1 MKIGL
6 VNIEPKIINNA
17 YLQINGYYKSKGDVV
32 EWYSALFHG
41 SYDKIFCSSLFSFTD
56 KSQVP
61 KEAICGGTGFPE
73 LISVKLPREIEEA
86 QPDYSIY
93 TKFRKSLLWFSRGC
107 DYGCPFCLVGKKE
120 GKLHTVEPKQ
130 LNPKGK
136 EVMVMDNSFFDSPG
150 WREHLFYL
158 EKGIGQK
165 VQFYGVKA
173 KTFTEE
179 QGEALKQLKIPF
191 VLHCAWDNPKEQM
204 IPHLQFMAK
213 FVPKRCIRVYYL
225 IGYWSTIEED
235 QMRSDLLLANGFDG
249 FAMPYD
255 RTDPYQRA
263 RARWE
268 NHKAIRKTVPFSEY
282 HQGAWNPKVLVFNS
296 EKSKGEG
303 T

>member
-17 YLQINGYYKSKGDVV
+17 YLLINGYYKNKGDVV
-32 EWYSALFHG
+32 EWYSPLFHG
-41 SYDKIFCSSLFSFTD
+41 SYDKIYCSSLFSFTD

-73 LISVKLPREIEEA
+73 LISVKLPLEIEEA
-86 QPDYSIY
+86 QPNYSIY
-93 TKFRKSLLWFSRGC
+93 PKYRKSIVWFSRGC
-107 DYGCPFCLVGKKE
+107 DWACPFCLVGKKE
-120 GKLHTVEPKQ
+120 GKLHTVKPKL

-136 EVMVMDNSFFDSPG
+136 EVMVMDNSFFDSQC
-150 WREHLFYL
+150 WREALFYL
-158 EKGIGQK
+158 EKVGQK

-173 KTFTEE
+173 KTFTEA
-179 QGEALKQLKIPF
+179 QGLALKQLKIQF

-204 IPHLQFMAK
+204 IPHLQFIAK
-213 FVPKRCIRVYYL
+213 FVPKSRIRVYYL

-255 RTDPYQRA
+255 KTEPYQKA

-282 HQGAWNPKVLVFNS
+282 RQGAWNPNPVVNL
-296 EKSKGEG
+296 
-303 T
+303 